1 MANITK
7 KKTDV
12 VSFEPKRF
20 KENISFRSKRSQ
32 ILGYLMWKFAL
43 TKNSTSLIT
52 LSKEDLVILSSEINF
67 SYPIINKFV
76 NDFFWQLKHFKRFLH
91 NCKIKYASGT
101 KKALI
106 YLHKIYKLLPVFDYR
121 RAKANLKTLYK
132 LCSRE
137 NFWPSIS
144 TQLAIVIYITDKLDK
159 NKQKQLMQKNIRT
172 ICNCSAYAFHE
183 AKNNLNI
190 DKIIWFLFYSLFL
203 KFLRSNFELS
213 L

>member
-7 KKTDV
+7 KKTYAY
-12 VSFEPKRF
+12 SFEPKRF
-20 KENISFRSKRSQ
+20 KENISFGSKRSQ
-32 ILGYLMWKFAL
+32 ILDCLMRKFAL
-43 TKNSTSLIT
+43 TKNSTSRIT
-52 LSKEDLVILSSEINF
+52 LSKEDLMILSSEISL
-67 SYPIINKFV
+67 SYGVINKFV

-106 YLHKIYKLLPVFDYR
+106 YLHKIHKLAPVFDYR
-121 RAKANLKTLYK
+121 RAKANLRTLYR

-159 NKQKQLMQKNIRT
+159 NRQKRLMQKNIRT
-172 ICNCSAYAFHE
+172 ICDCSAYAFHE

-190 DKIIWFLFYSLFL
+190 DKII
-203 KFLRSNFELS
+203 
-213 L
+213 